1 MQFCFVAIVRLLGPL
16 IVTVLSTDSWVNLK
30 STRIDLLVDV
40 IGGEGDEK
48 FQCASCGMI
57 S

>member
-1 MQFCFVAIVRLLGPL
+1 MQFCFAAIVRLLGPL
-16 IVTVLSTDSWVNLK
+16 IVAVLSTDSSVNLK

-40 IGGEGDEK
+40 FGGEADDK
-48 FQCASCGMI
+48 FQCASYGMK